1 MAKSRS
7 SLLVGPD
14 IRLADLAPAA
24 SLGKAEYEK
33 RLRELEYRMR
43 AISLAY
49 RDQGRSAVLVFEGW
63 DAAGK
68 GGAIRRLTG
77 ELDPRGYRVWP
88 IGAPSEEERGHH
100 YLHRFWTRLPARG
113 TLAVFDR
120 SWYGRVLVER
130 VDRLT
135 PEPVWQRAFDE
146 ILGFEETLIAGGM
159 RLVKLFLHVSAE
171 EQRQRLIERLSIPW
185 KRWKIGPD
193 DLRNLA
199 QRDAYTQAVEEMFA
213 RTSTT
218 AAPWHAIAGDDKRQ
232 ARLAVIERVADILA
246 EGVDLDPPP
255 PNPDLVRAMRE
266 QFGVEIAVDVAVKP

>member
-14 IRLADLAPAA
+14 IRLAALEPEPPLAK
-24 SLGKAEYEK
+24 SDYEK

-135 PEPVWQRAFDE
+135 PEDVWRRAYDE
-146 ILGFEETLIAGGM
+146 ILGFEDTLVAEGT
-159 RLVKLFLHVSAE
+159 RLVKLFMHVSAE
-171 EQRQRLIERLSIPW
+171 EQRRRLVERMRTPW

-193 DLRNLA
+193 DLRNHT
-199 QRDAYTQAVEEMFA
+199 QRDDYAQAVEEMFA
-213 RTSTT
+213 RTST
-218 AAPWHAIAGDDKRQ
+218 AVAPWHAIAGDDKRQ
-232 ARLAVIERVADILA
+232 ARLAVIERVADILG
-246 EGVDLDPPP
+246 EGVDLNPPP
-255 PNPDLVRAMRE
+255 PSPELVQAMRE
-266 QFGVEIAVDVAVKP
+266 QFAIEIDVDVDIKT